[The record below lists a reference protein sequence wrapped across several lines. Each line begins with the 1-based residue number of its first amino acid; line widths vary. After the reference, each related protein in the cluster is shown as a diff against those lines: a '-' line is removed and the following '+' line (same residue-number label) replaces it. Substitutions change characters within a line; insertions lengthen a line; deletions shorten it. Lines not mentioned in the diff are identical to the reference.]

1 MAYVQVIKTKSER
14 CLNVVENLNK
24 NEVEN
29 AK

>member
-14 CLNVVENLNK
+14 HLNVAENLNK